1 MITSNRDF
9 LELFLTIDLKPH
21 ADPLSSQHI
30 DSIIASLNGDAQ
42 NDVIDEQSNPAQKR
56 SSAIN
61 IQLPVSTSAFEPQAN
76 FVRAFYS
83 SVEIVRELESDKTEW
98 W

>member
-1 MITSNRDF
+1 M
-9 LELFLTIDLKPH
+9 ELFLTIDLKPH

-30 DSIIASLNGDAQ
+30 DSIFASLNGDAQ
-42 NDVIDEQSNPAQKR
+42 TGVTDEQSDHTQKR

-83 SVEIVRELESDKTEW
+83 SVEIIRELEGDKTEW

>member
-1 MITSNRDF
+1 M
-9 LELFLTIDLKPH
+9 ELFLTIDLKPH
-21 ADPLSSQHI
+21 ANPLSSQHI
-30 DSIIASLNGDAQ
+30 DSIIASLNGDPQ
-42 NDVIDEQSNPAQKR
+42 NDQIDEQSDIAQKR

-61 IQLPVSTSAFEPQAN
+61 IQLPVSITDFEPQAN

-83 SVEIVRELESDKTEW
+83 SVEIIRELEGDKTEW

>member
-1 MITSNRDF
+1 M
-9 LELFLTIDLKPH
+9 ELFLTIDLKPH
-21 ADPLSSQHI
+21 PNPLSSQHI
-30 DSIIASLNGDAQ
+30 DSIIASLNGDPQ
-42 NDVIDEQSNPAQKR
+42 NDQIDEQSDIAQKR

-61 IQLPVSTSAFEPQAN
+61 IQLPVSTTDFEPQAN

-83 SVEIVRELESDKTEW
+83 SVEIIRELEGDKTEW

>member
-1 MITSNRDF
+1 M
-9 LELFLTIDLKPH
+9 TIDLKPH
-21 ADPLSSQHI
+21 ANPLSSQHI
-30 DSIIASLNGDAQ
+30 DSIIASLNGDPQ
-42 NDVIDEQSNPAQKR
+42 NDLNDEHSDTAQKR

-61 IQLPVSTSAFEPQAN
+61 IQLPVSTTDFEPQAN

-83 SVEIVRELESDKTEW
+83 SVEIIRELEGDKTEW